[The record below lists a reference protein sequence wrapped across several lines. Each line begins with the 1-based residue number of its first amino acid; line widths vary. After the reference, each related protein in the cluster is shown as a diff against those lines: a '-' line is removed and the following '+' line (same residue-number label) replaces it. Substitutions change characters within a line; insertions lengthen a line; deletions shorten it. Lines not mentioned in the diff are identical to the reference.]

1 MGRDC
6 CSVDTSGEAVIDK
19 VRQPIALIWKNVSPN
34 ALRKRTWAPVNLFSK
49 ASLQVP
55 QGEFGIIYVSY
66 NEGTRA
72 EAADMR
78 VEAFNERIRNSSTR
92 PRSAFLSQSCHVYI
106 PVR

>member
-1 MGRDC
+1 M
-6 CSVDTSGEAVIDK
+6 
-19 VRQPIALIWKNVSPN
+19 
-34 ALRKRTWAPVNLFSK
+34 NLFSK

-78 VEAFNERIRNSSTR
+78 VEAFNERIREFEHSAKVRIPIAVLSR
-92 PRSAFLSQSCHVYI
+92 LYPRALGEGQPDLIESGIRYVSGTYGEPLLFELFPTTVFTLGS
-106 PVR
+106 